1 MAMELQDLTPTPDTN
16 NQEDEARVEVCPGNG
31 TCSNHSSPNS
41 TEDSHLLP
49 GTRAESNGAHSTVR
63 IPDDPDEPE
72 GTLGRL
78 KRELNEPACWKLK
91 VWMLILIVFIVLVLV
106 IFLSLYLCSVY
117 KEDVDD
123 KYNVAE
129 FVVPRYFRGNLT
141 LLKNVTLDAQSQSS
155 LQQKLTHIYTSSF
168 ALGRYFSLARVKPK
182 RNSNSSAEYELE
194 FKIPKEHEQLIRYTL
209 SKELVYSVLLQQLFD
224 QDTGD
229 PLYIEP
235 SSLTME
241 VGS

>member
-1 MAMELQDLTPTPDTN
+1 MELVQTTALQIPLKTAICCQVHGYQINFHALNDAICLIPYAS
-16 NQEDEARVEVCPGNG
+16 ARKRLHKE
-31 TCSNHSSPNS
+31 
-41 TEDSHLLP
+41 
-49 GTRAESNGAHSTVR
+49 AESNGAHSTVR